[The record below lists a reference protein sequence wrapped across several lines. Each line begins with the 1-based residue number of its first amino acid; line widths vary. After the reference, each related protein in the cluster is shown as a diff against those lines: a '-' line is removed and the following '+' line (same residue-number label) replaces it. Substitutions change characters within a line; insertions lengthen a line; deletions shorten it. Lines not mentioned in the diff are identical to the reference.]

1 MNTSCKYPHLTFVV
15 ALMFS
20 IAHNDAIGGNC
31 RNTGEVCV
39 DATPSKTINGLVVTL
54 EQVGGCWEYR
64 NTYECIDPQSVDYC
78 SAIASTPGC
87 SIVSSQCD
95 SIAFNNEC
103 LLTRNNYRCGSAM
116 TDPSDLII
124 LSDTHTIKY
133 DYVDSSA
140 CESLAT
146 SPSCQLAAKTCEE
159 GPETRSINGLDV
171 YKDCW
176 KWREDYS
183 CIVSN
188 QHDYCSPLR
197 NSGCDQIA
205 NQCIK
210 TAFTGACIE
219 RSYQFIC
226 GEPADPLPERT
237 VHLDTNYVLND
248 HLNDSLCN
256 SMDASPGCSV
266 ASQTCISGPE
276 TRIIDGREVYRDCWL
291 WDKSYVCTTD
301 SPMNNCSSLESNPL
315 CSRVDTSC
323 VEAGEGGGCALYE
336 HQYRCAEADQKTVTE
351 MDCDTQKFCVAGE
364 CFDAGYSPDQD
375 FQLAISMKEMMREAG
390 SYKIFQ
396 GEAGFCEEKLW
407 GVGNC
412 CKAKGGGEAG
422 KNSNM
427 VSKMGVAGAM
437 YAGERVIE
445 LGSSYLYDALFEYTA
460 SATYAFMGEAA
471 ASALEQGLFSGA
483 TPSATLS
490 MYGISWSS
498 SAGLAGQGLMGA
510 NQALGASP
518 IGGGY
523 LYFNPYMMVVSVVTQ
538 VIMNYLECSEDE
550 QILAMKRGQR
560 LCYRVGTWCSS
571 KILGSCETKKQGWC
585 CFPSVLGRIIN
596 EQGRRQIGKGWG
608 DAKSP
613 DCGGFTDEELQMLR
627 FDEMDLSEFLATVT
641 QNVKGIDNAKMRLEE
656 RVIREPKSYY
666 ELKRGL
672 E

>member
-1 MNTSCKYPHLTFVV
+1 V
-15 ALMFS
+15 
-20 IAHNDAIGGNC
+20 
-31 RNTGEVCV
+31 
-39 DATPSKTINGLVVTL
+39 KTIAGLAVRL
-54 EQVGGCWEYR
+54 EQVGGCWEYKS
-64 NTYECIDPQSVDYC
+64 TYECIDPNITDYC
-78 SAIASTPGC
+78 AALDRTPGC
-87 SIVSSQCD
+87 GIVSSQCE
-95 SIAFNNEC
+95 ARAHNNEC
-103 LLTRNNYRCGSAM
+103 VLNNFIYRCGAPLSD
-116 TDPSDLII
+116 TDDLIV
-124 LSDTHTIKY
+124 LNDTHTIVY
-133 DYVDSSA
+133 DYIDDTQCDILSNSPTCQSA
-140 CESLAT
+140 STLCV
-146 SPSCQLAAKTCEE
+146 E
-159 GPETRSINGLDV
+159 GPETRNINGLDV

-176 KWREDYS
+176 RWSKEFA
-183 CIVSN
+183 CIASN
-188 QHDYCSPLR
+188 QHDYCAPLR
-197 NSGCDQIA
+197 NAGCT
-205 NQCIK
+205 NLGSQCSNY
-210 TAFTGACIE
+210 AFTGSCIE
-219 RSYQFIC
+219 RNHQFIC

-237 VHLDTNYVLND
+237 VHLDTTYVLND
-248 HLNDSLCN
+248 HVNDSLCS
-256 SMDASPGCSV
+256 SMNASPGCSV
-266 ASQTCISGPE
+266 ASQTCSSGPE

-301 SPMNNCSSLESNPL
+301 SPMDNCSALESNPL
-315 CSRVDTSC
+315 CSRVDTAC
-323 VEAGEGGGCALYE
+323 VEAGEGAGCALYE
-336 HQYRCAEADQKTVTE
+336 HQYRCVEADSKTVTE

-364 CFDAGYSPDQD
+364 CFDTGYSPDQD
-375 FQLAISMKEMMREAG
+375 FQLAIAMKEMMREAG
-390 SYKIFQ
+390 SYEIFQ
-396 GEAGFCEEKLW
+396 GEAGFCQEKLW

-437 YAGERVIE
+437 YAAERVIE
-445 LGSSYLYDALFEYTA
+445 FGSSYLYDALFEYTA

-490 MYGISWSS
+490 MYGVSWSS

-523 LYFNPYMMVVSVVTQ
+523 LYFNPYMMVVAVVTQ

-560 LCYRVGTWCSS
+560 LCYHVGTFCSS
-571 KILGSCETKKQGWC
+571 KVLGSCEKKKQGWC
-585 CFPSVLGRIIN
+585 CFPSVLGRIVN

-608 DAKSP
+608 NAKSP
-613 DCGGFTDEELQMLR
+613 DCAGFTGEELQMLR

-641 QNVKGIDNAKMRLEE
+641 QNVKGIDSAKMRLEE

-666 ELKRGL
+666 ELKRGT